1 MAANR
6 IGKVVL
12 DKSLLFLCDMQEKFR
27 PTVKYF
33 AQIVEVSNRVLRTAR
48 HLDIP
53 VIVTEQYPKG
63 LGVTVAELGIESEK
77 IIPKTQFSM
86 MTPEIKEFLERHKD
100 RNQVILC
107 GIETQACIQQTAL
120 DLLEN
125 NYQVHIVVDASSS
138 RSLVDRKYAFDRMKD
153 AGAFLT
159 TSESMILGLCRN
171 AKHPKF
177 RDIQKI
183 IWDSAPDSGLLN
195 PAQ

>member
-53 VIVTEQYPKG
+53 VIVTEQYP
-63 LGVTVAELGIESEK
+63 
-77 IIPKTQFSM
+77 
-86 MTPEIKEFLERHKD
+86 KD